1 MKINHKKVK
10 QLKSFEGVELKGNET
25 FDELLEIEKE
35 QENKKLIESTI
46 KNILPKNDRS
56 KLINCNGDDFFNKE
70 KNPAHDWPTYIKEAI
85 KTGLESPT
93 PYRVIPFKNG
103 IGIKKIEFI
112 K

>member
-1 MKINHKKVK
+1 MKINHKKVE
-10 QLKSFEGVELKGNET
+10 QLKSFEGVELKGSET

-70 KNPAHDWPTYIKEAI
+70 KKELIKGTIICKA
-85 KTGLESPT
+85 KKCNNYL
-93 PYRVIPFKNG
+93 YKNQSTSNR
-103 IGIKKIEFI
+103 EYCSECL
-112 K
+112 